1 MTGQEA
7 IEYIHSMVWNRRA
20 TGYEHAKALLKKMGN
35 PEKALKYVHVGG
47 TNGKGSTATML
58 ASVLQQA
65 GYRTGLYTS
74 PYLYRF
80 NERIRID
87 GKEISDEDLADTTEY
102 VKSIVETM
110 PECPSEFAVVC
121 CVAFEYF
128 YRQKCDIVV
137 LEVGMGGV
145 NDSTNVIDCPEVAVM
160 TNIGLDHTEYLGNTL
175 EAIAETKS
183 GIFKENGRAVVY
195 RNTTA
200 VETVFQNVCK
210 ERNVKLTFAE
220 FASLQLR
227 ECSLEGQRFDYGKR
241 ENLFIPL
248 LGEHQL
254 KNTAVALTAIDILK
268 QRGWDITEEHIRQ
281 GLENVRWPGRFEVIS
296 KEPLFIIDGGHN
308 PQCIEALAQN
318 VKDYLSGHYVIA
330 ITGVMSDK
338 DYREMYQPIIP
349 YISEFICI
357 TPSSPRSLD
366 AVELAGRLK
375 EMGAIAKACDSVKE
389 AVKDALERTGSDDA
403 IICFGT
409 LYSIAEIQAT
419 FEIEHLH

>member
-20 TGYEHAKALLKKMGN
+20 TGYEHAKELLAKMGN
-35 PEKALKYVHVGG
+35 PEKGLKYVHVGG
-47 TNGKGSTATML
+47 TNGKGSTATL
-58 ASVLQQA
+58 VASVLQQA

-74 PYLYRF
+74 PYIYRF

-87 GKEISDEDLADTTEY
+87 GKEISDEDLANTTEY

-110 PECPSEFAVVC
+110 PESPSEFAVVC

-137 LEVGMGGV
+137 LEVGMGGA

-195 RNTTA
+195 RNTA
-200 VETVFQNVCK
+200 EVETVFQKVCE
-210 ERNVKLTFAE
+210 ERNVQLTFAE
-220 FASLQLR
+220 FVSLKLR
-227 ECSLEGQRFDYGKR
+227 ECSLEGQRFDYGQR
-241 ENLFIPL
+241 ENLYIPL

-254 KNTAVALTAIDILK
+254 KNTAVALTTIDILK
-268 QRGWDITEEHIRQ
+268 QRGWDIGEEDIRQ
-281 GLENVRWPGRFEVIS
+281 GLANVRWPGRFEVIS
-296 KEPLFIIDGGHN
+296 KAPLFIIDGGHN
-308 PQCIEALAQN
+308 PQCIEALTQN
-318 VKDYLSGHYVIA
+318 VKEYLSGRYVIA

-338 DYREMYQPIIP
+338 DYKEMYQPIIP

-357 TPSSPRSLD
+357 TPSSPRSMVAEELAEKLKGMG
-366 AVELAGRLK
+366 AVVKACATVPEAVRVALALAGRD
-375 EMGAIAKACDSVKE
+375 G
-389 AVKDALERTGSDDA
+389 A
-403 IICFGT
+403 IICFGS
-409 LYSIAEIQAT
+409 LYSIAEIQTA